1 MSNCSA
7 HGSEVC
13 EIDMASVCVFCGSQ
27 IGSDPAFADSARA
40 ATLLLTNNSHR
51 IVYGGGSTGI
61 MGIVADEALKQDGK
75 IVGVIPQA
83 LATVELMH
91 PDVSDMRVVADMHE
105 RKSMMHD
112 LADAYLILPGGYG
125 TLEELFEAVCW
136 NQLGF
141 HASPVAILNTN
152 GFYDGLVT
160 LIDRMLHED
169 FLHAPHRQ
177 LIQVL
182 DAPDELT
189 GFLKTA
195 CQLH

>member
-1 MSNCSA
+1 MTS
-7 HGSEVC
+7 
-13 EIDMASVCVFCGSQ
+13 ICVFCGSQ
-27 IGSDPAFADSARA
+27 TGSDPAFADAARA
-40 ATLLLTNNSHR
+40 ATLLLTDNNHR

-61 MGIVADEALKQDGK
+61 MGVLADEVLKQDGT
-75 IVGVIPQA
+75 IVGVIPEA
-83 LATVELMH
+83 LATIELMH

-160 LIDRMLHED
+160 LIDRMLQEGFVHS
-169 FLHAPHRQ
+169 PHRQ

-182 DAPDELT
+182 ETPDELT
-189 GFLKTA
+189 GFLDSIS
-195 CQLH
+195 Q